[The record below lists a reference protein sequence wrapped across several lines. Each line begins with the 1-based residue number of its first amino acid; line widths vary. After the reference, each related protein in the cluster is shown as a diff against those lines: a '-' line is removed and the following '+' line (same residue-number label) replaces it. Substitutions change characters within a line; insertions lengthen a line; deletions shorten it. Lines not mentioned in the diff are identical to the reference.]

1 MTGELEG
8 LLRARGFTTIAGC
21 DEAGRGAL
29 AGPLVAAAVV
39 LDPLAVPEG
48 LRDSKLLTPLQR
60 DRLYR
65 EIHEAAVVVGVRS
78 VSPERIDRVGLQ
90 RANIEAL
97 QLALRKL
104 DVPVD
109 YVLVDGLFK
118 LRLHTPHLR
127 IIKGDCVAAC
137 VAAASIVAKVTRD
150 RKMVRYARRYPVYG
164 FEKHKG
170 YGAPEHLEAL
180 ETHGLS
186 PIHRRCFEPV
196 AQRCGTPVGDDAAL
210 ESAGTA

>member
-8 LLRARGFTTIAGC
+8 LLRARGFATIAGC

-39 LDPLAVPEG
+39 LDPAAVPDG

-60 DRLYR
+60 ERLHG
-65 EIHEAAVVVGVRS
+65 EILASAVAVGVRS

-104 DVPVD
+104 DVAVD

-127 IIKGDCVAAC
+127 VIKGDCVASC

-150 RKMVRYARRYPVYG
+150 RKMVRLARRYPLYG

-180 ETHGLS
+180 EAHGPS
-186 PIHRRCFEPV
+186 PVHRRCFEPV
-196 AQRCGTPVGDDAAL
+196 AQRCGTPVDDQEAF
-210 ESAGTA
+210 ETAGTM